1 MAGSRRR
8 RKRRNNNNHAL
19 LAALRHPLR
28 RRILRLMSDGREA
41 SPSEIAKQ
49 LGEELSKVAYHVRI
63 LADAGALKAVGEQSA
78 RGATQHF
85 YSESL
90 DAEWAE
96 TMLDENEE

>member
-8 RKRRNNNNHAL
+8 KKRNNNHAL

-49 LGEELSKVAYHVRI
+49 LGEDLSKVAYHVRV
-63 LADAGALKAVGEQSA
+63 LADAGALEVSGEQPV
-78 RGATQHF
+78 RGATKHF

-96 TMLDENEE
+96 TMLDENED

>member
-1 MAGSRRR
+1 MAGSRRGK
-8 RKRRNNNNHAL
+8 KRPNNNQAL

-49 LGEELSKVAYHVRI
+49 LGETLSNVAYHVRV
-63 LADAGALKAVGEQSA
+63 LVDAGALQAAGEKPV

-85 YSESL
+85 YRSSL
-90 DAEWAE
+90 DTGWAE